1 MCKRPDAAEKL
12 QDVFYDRTNGGADKR
27 EMITGGAYQGK
38 AAYGKKAYPEILW
51 KNGAELSRE
60 ELFKTEGG
68 LNFHEFIRKEMKAG
82 RDTEDLAPELIQR
95 NPEVIL
101 VSDEVGY
108 GVVPI
113 DAFDRAYRE
122 RVGRICTELASYSKK
137 VVRVV
142 CGIGTVIKND

>member
-1 MCKRPDAAEKL
+1 MEMIIGGAFQGKSAYAKEHFPDVVWISGGAAE
-12 QDVFYDRTNGGADKR
+12 
-27 EMITGGAYQGK
+27 E
-38 AAYGKKAYPEILW
+38 
-51 KNGAELSRE
+51 E
-60 ELFKTEGG
+60 ELLHADGILG
-68 LNFHEFIRKEMKAG
+68 FHEYIRKEMKEG
-82 RDTEDLAPELIQR
+82 REVSTLAAKLIQE

-122 RVGRICTELASYSKK
+122 AVGRVCTELAAHSSR

-142 CGIGTVIKND
+142 CGIGTVIKDA